1 MIRIG
6 NGLDIPVAGAPV
18 QEISLGP
25 AVRSVAIVADDYVGL
40 RPSMAVRDG
49 DSIRVGEPVVTDKTH
64 PEIRLTA
71 PGSGVVRS
79 VNRGAKRKL
88 LSIVIDLEGD
98 EDNVG
103 QGFSSEDL
111 SSLDGQRARE
121 TLLESGLWTALRTRP
136 YNRIPAPG
144 GSPRSI
150 FVTAMDSNPLA
161 ADPAVVLSEQGDDFV
176 GGLHVLSHLTEG
188 AVYVCH
194 EAGKTVPGEG
204 VPGVTLAEFGGPH
217 PAGLP
222 GTHIHFLDPVNAQ
235 RTVWFIGYQDVIAYG
250 ALFRTGRIRT
260 ERVVAL
266 GGPGVERPRLLRTR
280 MGANLNELTAG
291 SLRPGEQRVV
301 SGSVLAGR
309 RSEAPTNFLGRYHTQ
324 VSALPEGRRREFLG
338 WQMPGFN
345 KFSATRTFATG
356 WSGDMEK
363 VAWDTNMHG
372 SRRAM
377 VPIGVYEKVM
387 PLDILPT
394 QLLRALI
401 VGDTDEAQML
411 GCLELDEEDLGLCTF
426 VCPSKYDYGPILRRN
441 LTTIEREG

>member
-1 MIRIG
+1 
-6 NGLDIPVAGAPV
+6 
-18 QEISLGP
+18 
-25 AVRSVAIVADDYVGL
+25 VAIVPDDYVGL
-40 RPSMAVRDG
+40 RPSMSVRDG
-49 DSIRVGEPVVTDKTH
+49 DSIRLGEPVLTDKTH
-64 PEIRLTA
+64 PEICLTS
-71 PGSGVVRS
+71 PGSGVVRA

-88 LSIVIDLEGD
+88 LSIVIDLDGGSDEGGD
-98 EDNVG
+98 EDGG
-103 QGFSSEDL
+103 QQFSAQSL
-111 SSLDGQRARE
+111 SSLDGQGARE

-144 GSPRSI
+144 ESPRSI

-161 ADPAVVLSEQGDDFV
+161 ADPTVVLSEQGDDFV
-176 GGLHVLSHLTEG
+176 GGLHVLTRLTEG

-194 EAGKTVPGEG
+194 EAGKAVPGEG
-204 VPGVTLAEFGGPH
+204 VPGVTPAGFSGPH

-250 ALFRTGRIRT
+250 TLFRTGRIRT
-260 ERVVAL
+260 QRVVAL
-266 GGPGVERPRLLRTR
+266 GGTGVEQPRLLRTR
-280 MGANLNELTAG
+280 MGANLDELTAG
-291 SLRPGEQRVV
+291 SLWPGEQRVV
-301 SGSVLAGR
+301 SGSLLSGR
-309 RSEAPTNFLGRYHTQ
+309 RSDVPTNFLGRYHTQ
-324 VSALPEGRRREFLG
+324 VSVLPEGRRREFLG
-338 WQMPGFN
+338 WLAPGFN
-345 KFSATRTFATG
+345 KFSATRGFATA

-363 VAWDTNMHG
+363 VAWDTNRRG
-372 SRRAM
+372 SPRAM

-387 PLDILPT
+387 PLEILPT